1 MINAQAVCTIANILN
16 GSIISGAFCMAKAR
30 LVKRPTATSV
40 TSFGLLRTV
49 SIIKSQAERES
60 AFKGSVSGKSISP
73 RPFWHLQK
81 WLVHQQVPLMGYQQT
96 ATYLQH

>member
-1 MINAQAVCTIANILN
+1 
-16 GSIISGAFCMAKAR
+16 MAKAR

-60 AFKGSVSGKSISP
+60 AFKGSVSGKSIFP
-73 RPFWHLQK
+73 RPFWPCK
-81 WLVHQQVPLMGYQQT
+81 K
-96 ATYLQH
+96 